1 MRKHLQALAAAG
13 TTVVLSTHLLDMADK
28 LCTRVVLMDHG
39 RLIFDGAPT
48 SARQAA
54 ALPGE
59 ASLEEAFLKLVAA

>member
-1 MRKHLQALAAAG
+1 
-13 TTVVLSTHLLDMADK
+13 MADK